1 MNMKYN
7 FDEIIDRSHNRSAK
21 YDEAGKKF
29 GFRDV
34 IPLWIADMDFKTAQ
48 PVIDAL
54 KARAEEGIWGYTSRP
69 DSYYEAV
76 CGWQKRRN
84 GWDIDKSMISFNLGV
99 VPALS
104 SMVYVFTEPGDK
116 VLIQTPVYSEF
127 YDVTESWGREVV
139 ENPLKEQD
147 GRWIIDFED
156 FEEKAKE
163 AKVFFLCSPHNPLGI
178 VWTREE
184 LERMCNICIAN
195 NVLIVSDEI
204 HSDLVFHGK
213 KHIPTATLSPEI
225 ATHVISCI
233 SGTKTFNLAGLQAS
247 ATIFP
252 NQKLK
257 ARFDKFWFNLD
268 IHRNNAFSTI
278 AMEVAFNEGE
288 EWLEQLLGYIGG
300 NFEFI
305 KDYCAAN
312 IPQVKPNVPDATY
325 LVWLDCRGLG
335 MGNEELRSFMIHKAG
350 LGLNEGWSFG
360 RSLSGF
366 MRLNAACPRPVLEKA
381 MEQLKHAVDERNA

>member
-1 MNMKYN
+1 MKYN
-7 FDEIIDRSHNRSAK
+7 FDEIVDRSRNRSAK

-29 GFRDV
+29 GSQDV

-139 ENPLKEQD
+139 ESPLKEQD
-147 GRWIIDFED
+147 GRWAIDFED

-163 AKVFFLCSPHNPLGI
+163 AKIFFLCSPHNPLGI

-381 MEQLKHAVDERNA
+381 MEQLKHAVDARNA